1 MARRAR
7 PPFPINLIWNVKA
20 FYVTFII
27 VMIASLAA
35 TGLATGMGGNTQRQ
49 TVPID

>member
-1 MARRAR
+1 MARRAK

-27 VMIASLAA
+27 VMIASLAVVDRGEE
-35 TGLATGMGGNTQRQ
+35 GLGVGTYAAPEEG
-49 TVPID
+49 